1 MVVRGK
7 DGGGSVVVRG
17 EDGGGSM
24 VVREKQGHELVAV
37 ASSD

>member
-1 MVVRGK
+1 MRGK

>member
-7 DGGGSVVVRG
+7 DGGRSVGVRG

>member
-1 MVVRGK
+1 MRGK
-7 DGGGSVVVRG
+7 DGGRSVVVRG